1 MPRNGKL
8 VRITLAF
15 GAAALVGALVAG
27 SATAAHKS
35 HKARHGG
42 TLNGAGSSLV
52 APAIQGVWTQM
63 YQAAKGVTVNYSSVG
78 SGTGIADIS
87 ARSVDF
93 GASDAPFTPS
103 QAAGCVHDGV
113 KCIEIPW
120 ALAATGPV
128 VNIPNVHQGE
138 LKLTGAVLAKIYLGQ
153 ITNWNDPA
161 IASLNSGLN
170 LPDLKITVV
179 HRSDGSGDTY
189 AFTNYL
195 SKISSTWKHQVGF
208 ATTVSWPGSTVGG
221 KGNSGVAA
229 IVGSTPGS
237 IGYVSTAYVLQN
249 HLTMAKLKNASG
261 NYVLPRIKSIEAAA
275 QLVRTRAVK
284 PNSGIS
290 IVDPPKTKN
299 KKYAAAW
306 PLSTFTYIMVPQ
318 ETSNAAALKA
328 FITWALSPT
337 AQKAIQKLVFAPMP
351 AKVVAS
357 DKKALQEIKSS

>member
-8 VRITLAF
+8 VRVSLAF
-15 GAAALVGALVAG
+15 GAAALVGALVAA
-27 SATAAHKS
+27 SATAAHK
-35 HKARHGG
+35 RRNGG

-52 APAIQGVWTQM
+52 APAIQGVWMQM
-63 YQAAKGVTVNYSSVG
+63 YQAAKGVTVNYASVG

-103 QAAGCVHDGV
+103 QAAGCVHDGIS
-113 KCIEIPW
+113 CIEIPW

-128 VNIPNVHQGE
+128 VNIPNVKQGG
-138 LKLTGAVLAKIYLGQ
+138 LKLSGAVLAKIYLGQ
-153 ITNWNDPA
+153 ITNWDDPA
-161 IASLNSGLN
+161 IKALNSGLN

-195 SKISSTWKHQVGF
+195 SKISPTWKRQVGF

-290 IVDPPKTKN
+290 IVDPPRTRKRQ
-299 KKYAAAW
+299 YAAAW
-306 PLSTFTYIMVPQ
+306 PISTFTYVMVP
-318 ETSNAAALKA
+318 ETTPNAAALKA

-351 AKVVAS
+351 AKVVAA